1 MHKIISK
8 YFLKATDN
16 QQLKATDSLFRS
28 WGRIVGGEQAP
39 VITLAG
45 EPLLVIRTLQ
55 DLCNACLPNTHET
68 SVPVENMA
76 VSSHNGTCEISKI
89 EELQNV

>member
-8 YFLKATDN
+8 YFLKATNN

-28 WGRIVGGEQAP
+28 WGRIVGGEQTP

-45 EPLLVIRTLQ
+45 EHLLVIRTLQ
-55 DLCNACLPNTHET
+55 DLCNACLPTHET